1 MLSDLSFVSLSVKMQ
16 ILQLKM
22 DLRDFGVNRLVL
34 KS

>member
-16 ILQLKM
+16 ILQLEM